1 MPRPMPAASQS
12 SGVPLSPADE
22 LVAKAHELSTQAQSD
37 GEFTHVVDLCRHA
50 QASQPSTTTAQYAD
64 NLIAWSLNRR
74 GQLKAEAGD
83 DKAALIDF
91 DEAVRH
97 DATCWRAVHNR
108 GVLLAQDGQFEKAF
122 DDFSRTI
129 QMNPQFAKAYSNR
142 AALFMVANNLE
153 AALQDYH
160 RAIALDTNLA
170 VAHRGCGR
178 VCQLTGRM
186 DEAMGH
192 YDVAV
197 RLAPNDSYAAA
208 CRADLLTDLGR
219 YADAAEEYNRAI
231 EIDSKSTQALSGSA
245 WLLATCPNS
254 QIRNADLAIQ
264 RAQTVIELGGDNDAV
279 NFDTLAAAQANAGD
293 FDGAMDSLQQAIE
306 LAPMEEREAYKER
319 LVMYQQAK
327 PYRISPVD
335 HVAQVSYE
343 MTDEAEMK

>member
-1 MPRPMPAASQS
+1 MPAASQS
-12 SGVPLSPADE
+12 SGGPLSAADE
-22 LVAKAHELSTQAQSD
+22 LVANAHELSTQAQS
-37 GEFTHVVDLCRHA
+37 GEEFTRVVDLCRQA
-50 QASQPSTTTAQYAD
+50 LASQPSPTTDQYAK

-91 DEAVRH
+91 DEAIRH

-142 AALFMVANNLE
+142 AALFMVANNANNLE
-153 AALQDYH
+153 AALQDYN

-170 VAHRGCGR
+170 VAHRGYGR

-186 DEAMGH
+186 EEAMGH
-192 YDVAV
+192 YEIAV

-254 QIRNADLAIQ
+254 QVRNADLAIQ

-293 FDGAMDSLQQAIE
+293 FDGAMDSLQKAIE
-306 LAPMEEREAYKER
+306 LAPAEEREAYKER

-327 PYRISPVD
+327 PYRISPID

-343 MTDEAEMK
+343 TTEEAGMK